1 MNIAF
6 ESQHSLADLRNLG
19 NKADLLFNSTA
30 QTATYQGKTVCLNSE
45 KNYDS
50 LKVSDQI
57 TSMITNHISKKYP
70 AIEVVPTGDLD
81 SDFEVAGEIK
91 EYFAFQETSAA
102 ARVGAQFGL
111 IGALFTMNTTS
122 VGEISIV
129 LNNIQIK
136 DSAGNMVSNI
146 GAIEKKWDGQF
157 KIDGYCWSP

>member
-1 MNIAF
+1 
-6 ESQHSLADLRNLG
+6 
-19 NKADLLFNSTA
+19 
-30 QTATYQGKTVCLNSE
+30 
-45 KNYDS
+45 
-50 LKVSDQI
+50 
-57 TSMITNHISKKYP
+57 MITNHISKKYP

-81 SDFEVAGEIK
+81 SDFEVVGEIK

-157 KIDGYCWSP
+157 KIDGYCWPPYWNINEKLKLVVDELTDQIWQELTKLNIAQKSATITN

>member
-1 MNIAF
+1 
-6 ESQHSLADLRNLG
+6 
-19 NKADLLFNSTA
+19 
-30 QTATYQGKTVCLNSE
+30 
-45 KNYDS
+45 
-50 LKVSDQI
+50 
-57 TSMITNHISKKYP
+57 MITNHISKKYP

-81 SDFEVAGEIK
+81 SDFEVVGEIK

-122 VGEISIV
+122 TGEISIV

-157 KIDGYCWSP
+157 KIDGYCWPPYWNINEKLKLVVDELTDQIWQELTKLNIAQKSATITN

>member
-1 MNIAF
+1 M
-6 ESQHSLADLRNLG
+6 
-19 NKADLLFNSTA
+19 
-30 QTATYQGKTVCLNSE
+30 
-45 KNYDS
+45 
-50 LKVSDQI
+50 I
-57 TSMITNHISKKYP
+57 TSHISKKYP

-157 KIDGYCWSP
+157 KIDGYCWSPYWNINEKLKLVVDELTDQIWQELTKLNIAQKSATITN